1 MFAADPAPQRAI
13 RQMSER
19 ILLVDDDSEI
29 RHLVSQFLTQH
40 GYEVLLARDGN
51 EMQAVLDKG
60 KVDLLLLDIMLPGK
74 NGLELC
80 RRVREQSHIPV
91 MMLTAMGD
99 EADRVVGLE
108 IGADDYLTK
117 PFSPRELLARVRAI
131 LRRAAFLSEQAE
143 AKGSSRVL
151 QFSGWK
157 LDLARRRLEAP
168 DGMLVGLTTGEYEM
182 LVVFAERANRVLS
195 RDQLL
200 DLTRGEEASPFDR
213 SIDVQ
218 VSRLRRKIEPDPKSP
233 SMIVTVRGGGY
244 VFTPTVEAL

>member
-1 MFAADPAPQRAI
+1 MGER
-13 RQMSER
+13 SR

-51 EMQAVLDKG
+51 EMDAALG
-60 KVDLLLLDIMLPGK
+60 RGSVDLLILDIMLPGR

-80 RRVREQSHIPV
+80 RRVRDRSYVPV

-99 EADRVVGLE
+99 EADRIVGLE
-108 IGADDYLTK
+108 LGADDYLTK
-117 PFSPRELLARVRAI
+117 PFSPRELLARVRAL
-131 LRRAAFLSEQAE
+131 LRRASFLAEQAV
-143 AKGSSRVL
+143 AQGSRRVL
-151 QFSGWK
+151 RFSGWK
-157 LDLARRRLEAP
+157 LDLAQRRLEAP
-168 DGMLVGLTTGEYEM
+168 DGMLIGLTSGEYEM
-182 LVVFAERANRVLS
+182 LTVFAERPNRVLS

-200 DLTRGEEASPFDR
+200 DLIRGTEASPFDR

-218 VSRLRRKIEPDPKSP
+218 VSRLRRKIEPDPKAP

-244 VFTPTVEAL
+244 VFTPSVEAA

>member
-1 MFAADPAPQRAI
+1 
-13 RQMSER
+13 
-19 ILLVDDDSEI
+19 
-29 RHLVSQFLTQH
+29 
-40 GYEVLLARDGN
+40 
-51 EMQAVLDKG
+51 MQAALDRG
-60 KVDLLLLDIMLPGK
+60 KIDLILLDIMLPGR

-80 RRVREQSHIPV
+80 RRVREQSHVPV

-131 LRRAAFLSEQAE
+131 LRRQSFLGEQPAPPQG
-143 AKGSSRVL
+143 AGKMFR
-151 QFSGWK
+151 FAGWK

-168 DGMLVGLTTGEYEM
+168 DGMMVGLTTGEYEM

-200 DLTRGEEASPFDR
+200 DLTRGTEASPFDR

-218 VSRLRRKIEPDPKSP
+218 VSRLRRKIEPDPKAP

-244 VFTPTVEAL
+244 VFTPAVETA

>member
-1 MFAADPAPQRAI
+1 
-13 RQMSER
+13 MSER

-29 RHLVSQFLTQH
+29 RHLVSQLLRQH
-40 GYEVLLARDGN
+40 GYEVLLARDGG
-51 EMQAVLDKG
+51 EMQAALDKG

-80 RRVREQSHIPV
+80 RRIREQSHVPV
-91 MMLTAMGD
+91 IMLTAMGD

-131 LRRAAFLSEQAE
+131 LRRSAFLSEQAV
-143 AKGSSRVL
+143 AKGSGRVL
-151 QFSGWK
+151 RFSGWK

-168 DGMLVGLTTGEYEM
+168 DGMLIGLTTGEYEM

-218 VSRLRRKIEPDPKSP
+218 VSRLRRKIEPDPKTP

-244 VFTPTVEAL
+244 VFTPTVEAV